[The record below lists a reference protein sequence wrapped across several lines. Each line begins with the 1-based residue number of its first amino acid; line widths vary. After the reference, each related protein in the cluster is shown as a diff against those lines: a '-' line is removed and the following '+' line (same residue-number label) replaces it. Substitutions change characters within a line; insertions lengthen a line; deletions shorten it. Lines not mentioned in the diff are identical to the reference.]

1 MRILLQHMKPK
12 QKPLAIFIKIALFAI
27 LAGAVTYGILYY
39 TILVPFREDSDRM
52 MKEFEER
59 IQQKEPELTSTITP
73 ARDLSGEWVGLF
85 ESQENTP
92 DVDCLYTSTF
102 ELRLQQNGNSL
113 EGRMIFTDID
123 VEQDYKSSIPI
134 PCGVPIDRS
143 SSDPITGTVSSS
155 ALNIFRGGT
164 KVMSGSFTTDN
175 MMLVVDRCVMQPYG
189 KCTVA
194 NDGQATVILS
204 RRR

>member
-1 MRILLQHMKPK
+1 MKPK
-12 QKPLAIFIKIALFAI
+12 QKPKVPFIKIALIAI
-27 LAGAVTYGILYY
+27 LAGALTYGILYY

-59 IQQKEPELTSTITP
+59 IQQRDPELTSTITP
-73 ARDLSGEWVGLF
+73 ARDLSGDWVGIF
-85 ESQENTP
+85 SSQENTP
-92 DVDCLYTSTF
+92 DVDCLYTGTF
-102 ELRLQQNGNSL
+102 ELQLQQSGNNL
-113 EGRMIFTDID
+113 EGRMVFTNID

-134 PCGVPIDRS
+134 PCGVPIGRS

-155 ALNIFRGGT
+155 AFSISRGGK

-175 MMLVVDRCVMQPYG
+175 MMLVVDRCVMQPYS

-194 NDGQATVILS
+194 NGGKATVTLS
-204 RRR
+204 RKR